1 MKQSK
6 GFTLIEVMIV
16 VVIISILASIA
27 YPSYT
32 AYIAKGARGDGIA
45 AVMRIANL
53 QEQFYLDNREYTA
66 DMAKLGL
73 KTDPFVVE
81 NQLYKV
87 DSSVSSGAFT
97 VTATAQGIQAS
108 RDVTCVTI
116 SMNSIGE
123 KTPKECW
130 K

>member
-1 MKQSK
+1 MKESK
-6 GFTLIEVMIV
+6 GFTLIEIMIV
-16 VVIISILASIA
+16 MVIMGILASIA

-32 AYIAKGARGDGIA
+32 AYVAKGARGDGLA

-66 DMAKLGL
+66 DMVKLGL
-73 KTDPFVVE
+73 KVDPFVVE

-87 DSSVSSGAFT
+87 DSSVSSGSFT

-108 RDVTCVTI
+108 RDAPCVTI

>member
-1 MKQSK
+1 MKQSE
-6 GFTLIEVMIV
+6 GFTLIELMIV
-16 VVIISILASIA
+16 VVIIGILASIA

-32 AYIAKGARGDGIA
+32 AYLAKGARGDGIA
-45 AVMRIANL
+45 AVMRIVNL

-66 DMAKLGL
+66 DMVKLGL
-73 KTDPFVVE
+73 KVDPFVVE

-87 DSSVSSGAFT
+87 DSSVNSGAFT

-108 RDVTCVTI
+108 RDAPCVTI